1 MSANA
6 NGRFQVRV
14 EGPLQVAETVALE
27 LHYAP
32 PPGGMQTGGNLWFFY
47 DIRQFGERRQ
57 TYRTAD
63 AITVH
68 GPSGTAWQAE
78 GAP

>member
-32 PPGGMQTGGNLWFFY
+32 SDGGMQTGGNLWFFY

-57 TYRTAD
+57 TYD
-63 AITVH
+63 ATGRCH
-68 GPSGTAWQAE
+68 
-78 GAP
+78 